1 MNRIFL
7 PFITNDQGKSLVLEE
22 GNVVPKPMPDPIDNS
37 PEGWEQNV
45 IQFTRNTE
53 FLGIVKAYTT
63 TLKFFRD
70 AATIL
75 RSNYYKFGCEI
86 VLFFIWLKLDQSFG
100 GGMKYKDW
108 YKGEIDFTTFN
119 DNYDSVEVNIIE
131 GGFYKDVQANKNVPY
146 EIPFDDDSVSIE
158 MDGFPLFNKL
168 TYQIAPDVL
177 YEGSATKSMA
187 IPFIVAEGTNLNIE
201 TGSETAVDY
210 INFATLLASDNW
222 MIKNSGTNNQ
232 DIHITGAARFYAPEN
247 GTLPLSF
254 VRMKF
259 LKNSSDPNF
268 NGWTIYSGNPVA
280 NQLIEK
286 IIDFQITLLP
296 GERLFL
302 TQQQNSVNYN
312 LFNIT
317 FVENSFIYIDFGSK
331 KDTTIIDAMRTFD
344 VGNKL
349 CLNMS
354 KNISTLNSD
363 LLSTDFNLLITS
375 GDAIRS
381 IQNAV
386 IKTKFSDWNKSVNAV
401 KCTSFGIENNN
412 GKFEKRIY
420 AFSDSEIANLGVVKI
435 VEKFV
440 TPANQYRYSGVE
452 VGYPT
457 KDIENLNGKYSF
469 NNTLVFKTPKLKGG
483 ENIYDAKSVY
493 YADPYIIEILR
504 INTGSKITTDNKS
517 DNDVFFIDGELK
529 YNNYIGQ
536 LTFTTVDAVST
547 LIINVI
553 GLNLIAGVR
562 FKVLEGNNS
571 TAYKIVSV
579 KEQGPNTVIQLNKTV
594 VDEVIDTTIEFLH
607 YKLRRKPYLSIE
619 GIPAEQEIFNIE
631 LSPKRILTEHY
642 SWLAGACDKME
653 NGMLTYQTTEKNS
666 QLVTTDLNNVVIK
679 EIEDVPIANLGQEIF
694 LPHFFNVEAKSQLN
708 LYDKIKTN
716 PGGYFSFSVNNF
728 TFTGFIDEV
737 KSNEATL
744 ETQEYILLCKAGNDL
759 ETLINNR

>member
-7 PFITNDQGKSLVLEE
+7 PFITNDQGKSLALED
-22 GNVVPKPMPDPIDNS
+22 GNVVPKPTPDPLDNS

-63 TLKFFRD
+63 TLKFFRE

-75 RSNYYKFGCEI
+75 RSSYYKFGCEI
-86 VLFFIWLKLDQSFG
+86 VLFFIWLKLDQAFG
-100 GGMKYKDW
+100 GGMIYKDW

-119 DNYDSVEVNIIE
+119 DNYDSVEANIIE

-158 MDGFPLFNKL
+158 MDGFPLFNKI

-177 YEGSATKSMA
+177 YEGSASKSMA
-187 IPFIVAEGTNLNIE
+187 IPFVTSEGTNTTVEI
-201 TGSETAVDY
+201 GSETAADY
-210 INFATLLASDNW
+210 INLSSLIASDNW
-222 MIKNSGTNNQ
+222 MIKNSSPNNQ
-232 DIHITGAARFYAPEN
+232 DIKVTGIARFYAPEN
-247 GTLPLSF
+247 GTLPPSF
-254 VRMKF
+254 VRIKF

-268 NGWTIYSGNPVA
+268 NGWTVYSGNPTA

-286 IIDFQITLLP
+286 VIDFSITLAP

-302 TQQQNSVNYN
+302 TQEQNSVNYN
-312 LFNIT
+312 LFNIL
-317 FVENSFIYIDFGSK
+317 FVEDSFIYIDFGSK
-331 KDTTIIDAMRTFD
+331 KDTTVIDAMRAFD

-363 LLSTDFNLLITS
+363 LLSNDYNLLITS
-375 GDAIRS
+375 GDSIRS
-381 IQNAV
+381 IQNSV

-401 KCTSFGIENNN
+401 KCTMFGIENNN
-412 GKFEKRIY
+412 GKFEQRIY
-420 AFSDSEIANLGVVKI
+420 AFSNSEIADLGVVKI
-435 VEKFV
+435 DEKFV
-440 TPANQYRYSGVE
+440 TPANQYRYSSIE
-452 VGYPT
+452 VGYPQ

-469 NNTLVFKTPKLKGG
+469 NNTLTFKTIKLKGG

-504 INTGSKITTDNKS
+504 INTEGKTTTDNKS

-529 YNNYIGQ
+529 YPNFIGQ
-536 LTFTTVDAVST
+536 LTFTTVDSVPT
-547 LIINVI
+547 LTLNDI
-553 GLNLIAGVR
+553 GLGLLIGVR
-562 FKVLEGNNS
+562 FKVLTGDNTGS
-571 TAYKIVSV
+571 YKIIFIE
-579 KEQGPNTVIQLNKTV
+579 EQGPNTVIQLNKTV
-594 VDEVIDTTIEFLH
+594 TDEIINSEIEFKH

-619 GIPAEQEIFNIE
+619 GVPAEQQIFNIE
-631 LSPKRILTEHY
+631 LSPRRILAEHF

-653 NGMLTYQTTEKNS
+653 MGMLTYQTTPKNS
-666 QLVTTDLNNVVIK
+666 QLVTTDLNNIVLR
-679 EIEDVPIANLGQEIF
+679 EIDDIPIANLGQKIF
-694 LPHFFNVEAKSQLN
+694 LPHFFNIEAKSQLN
-708 LYDKIKTN
+708 LYDKIKAN
-716 PGGYFSFSVNNF
+716 PGGYFSFTVNNF
-728 TFTGFIDEV
+728 TFTGFIDDI

-744 ETQEYILLCKAGNDL
+744 ETQEYILLCKAGNNL
-759 ETLINNR
+759 ENLINNR

>member
-7 PFITNDQGKSLVLEE
+7 PFITNEEGKSLALEN
-22 GNVVPKPMPDPIDNS
+22 GNVVPKPNPDPIDNS

-53 FLGIVKAYTT
+53 FLGIIKAYTT
-63 TLKFFRD
+63 TLKFFKD

-75 RSNYYKFGCEI
+75 RTNYYKLGCEA

-108 YKGEIDFTTFN
+108 YKGEIDFTTFK
-119 DNYDSVEVNIIE
+119 DQYDGVEANLIE

-146 EIPFDDDSVSIE
+146 EIQFDDDAVSIE

-177 YEGSATKSMA
+177 YEGGASKTMA
-187 IPFIVAEGTNLNIE
+187 VPFVTAEGTNTTVE
-201 TGSETAVDY
+201 TGSETAGDY
-210 INFATLLASDNW
+210 FNIAAILASENW
-222 MIKNSGTNNQ
+222 MIKNTSPNNQ
-232 DIHITGAARFYAPEN
+232 DIHLTGIARFYAPEN
-247 GTLPLSF
+247 GTLPPSF

-259 LKNSSDPNF
+259 LKNTSDPNF

-286 IIDFQITLLP
+286 PIDFSITLAP
-296 GERLFL
+296 GEKLFL
-302 TQQQNSVNYN
+302 THQQNSVNYN
-312 LFNIT
+312 LFNIK
-317 FVENSFIYIDFGSK
+317 FVEDSFIYIDFGSK
-331 KDTTIIDAMRTFD
+331 KDTTVIDGMRTFD

-354 KNISTLNSD
+354 KNVSTLKSD
-363 LLSTDFNLLITS
+363 LLSVDYNLLMTS

-381 IQNAV
+381 IPNAV
-386 IKTKFSDWNKSVNAV
+386 MKTKFTDWNKSVNAV
-401 KCTSFGIENNN
+401 KCTCFGVENNN
-412 GKFEKRIY
+412 GRLEKRTY
-420 AFSDSEIANLGVVKI
+420 AFANTEIADLGIVKMS
-435 VEKFV
+435 EDFLM
-440 TPANQYRYSGVE
+440 PANQYRYSSIQ
-452 VGYPT
+452 VGYPA

-504 INTGSKITTDNKS
+504 INTEGKTTTDDRS

-529 YNNYIGQ
+529 YPNYVGQ
-536 LTFTTVDAVST
+536 LTFTTVNAVST
-547 LIINVI
+547 LTINTI
-553 GLNLIAGVR
+553 GLGLIIGAR
-562 FKVLEGNNS
+562 FKVLTGDN
-571 TAYKIVSV
+571 TGAYKIVFV
-579 KEQGPNTVIQLNKTV
+579 EEQGPNTVIQLNKLVT
-594 VDEVIDTTIEFLH
+594 DEIVNTTIEFRH

-619 GIPAEQEIFNIE
+619 GVPAEQQIFNIE
-631 LSPKRILTEHY
+631 LSPRRILGEHFN
-642 SWLAGACDKME
+642 WLAGACDKME
-653 NGMLTYQTTEKNS
+653 AGMLTYQTTEKNS

-679 EIEDVPIANLGQEIF
+679 ETADIPIAMLGTKIF

-708 LYDKIKTN
+708 LYDKIKAN
-716 PGGYFSFSVNNF
+716 PGGYFTFSVNGF
-728 TFTGFIDEV
+728 SFTGFIDDI

-744 ETQEYILLCKAGNDL
+744 ETQEYILLCKAGNNL
-759 ETLINNR
+759 ENLIKNR

>member
-7 PFITNDQGKSLVLEE
+7 PFITNDQGKSLAIED
-22 GNVVPKPMPDPIDNS
+22 GNVVPKPNPDPLDNS

-75 RSNYYKFGCEI
+75 RSNYYKFGCET

-108 YKGEIDFTTFN
+108 YKGEVDLTTFN
-119 DNYDSVEVNIIE
+119 DNFDSVEANIIE
-131 GGFYKDVQANKNVPY
+131 GGFYKDVQANKNIPY

-177 YEGSATKSMA
+177 YEGSGKQTLAL
-187 IPFIVAEGTNLNIE
+187 PFVTAEGTNTTVEI
-201 TGSETAVDY
+201 GSQVVESYNPAGD
-210 INFATLLASDNW
+210 NFI
-222 MIKNSGTNNQ
+222 IKNSSPNNQ
-232 DIHITGAARFYAPEN
+232 AITITGIVRFKAPEN
-247 GTLPLSF
+247 GTLPPSF

-259 LKNSSDPNF
+259 AKDTF
-268 NGWTIYSGNPVA
+268 NINDNTLSFYAGNPVA
-280 NQLIEK
+280 NQIYEIPINYNVTLAPNEK
-286 IIDFQITLLP
+286 
-296 GERLFL
+296 LFL
-302 TQQQNSVNYN
+302 MQDQNSVNYN

-317 FVENSFIYIDFGSK
+317 FLEDSFIYIDFGSK
-331 KDTTIIDAMRTFD
+331 KDTTVIDGIRAFD

-354 KNISTLNSD
+354 KNVSTLKSD
-363 LLSTDFNLLITS
+363 LLSADFNLLITS

-381 IQNAV
+381 IQNSV

-401 KCTSFGIENNN
+401 KCTAFGIENNN
-412 GKFEKRIY
+412 GKFEKRSY
-420 AFSDSEIANLGVVKI
+420 AFSDSAIADLGIVKI
-435 VEKFV
+435 DEKFV
-440 TPANQYRYSGVE
+440 TPANQYRYSSIE
-452 VGYPT
+452 AGYPS

-469 NNTLVFKTPKLKGG
+469 NNTLIFKTPKLKGG
-483 ENIYDAKSVY
+483 ENIYDAKSIY

-504 INTGSKITTDNKS
+504 INTEGKTSTDNKS

-529 YNNYIGQ
+529 YPNYVGQ
-536 LTFTTVDAVST
+536 LTFTTIDGVPTLTINDIGLG
-547 LIINVI
+547 LII
-553 GLNLIAGVR
+553 GAR
-562 FKVLEGNNS
+562 FKVLTGDN
-571 TAYKIVSV
+571 TGAYKIVFV
-579 KEQGPNTVIQLNKTV
+579 EEQGPNTVIQLNKAVTDEV
-594 VDEVIDTTIEFLH
+594 VDSTIEFRH

-619 GIPAEQEIFNIE
+619 GVPAEQQIFNIE
-631 LSPKRILTEHY
+631 LSPRRILAEHF

-653 NGMLTYQTTEKNS
+653 MGMLTYQTTPKNS
-666 QLVTTDLNNVVIK
+666 QLVTTDLNNVVLR
-679 EIEDVPIANLGQEIF
+679 EIDDIPIANLGQKIF

-708 LYDKIKTN
+708 LYDKIKAN
-716 PGGYFSFSVNNF
+716 PGGYFSFNVNGF
-728 TFTGFIDEV
+728 TFTGFIDDI

-744 ETQEYILLCKAGNDL
+744 ETQEYILLCKAGNNL
-759 ETLINNR
+759 ENLINNR